1 MSVGYFKSV
10 FLLNLWGQEMGDFER
25 TYGAGAD
32 FDRIIDENNS
42 EYFREER
49 QKAKNSKKEFSSF
62 QDALAWAKAN
72 PGKTIVRSPD
82 GVGFIEK

>member
-1 MSVGYFKSV
+1 MGVG
-10 FLLNLWGQEMGDFER
+10 NGDFER

-42 EYFREER
+42 EYFRDER
-49 QKAKNSKKEFSSF
+49 QKAKNSKKNSSF
-62 QDALAWAKAN
+62 QDALVWAKAN

>member
-1 MSVGYFKSV
+1 MGVG
-10 FLLNLWGQEMGDFER
+10 NGDFER

-42 EYFREER
+42 EYFRDER
-49 QKAKNSKKEFSSF
+49 QKAKNSKKNSSF
-62 QDALAWAKAN
+62 KMLWFWAKAN

-82 GVGFIEK
+82 GVGFIENERVDSL

>member
-1 MSVGYFKSV
+1 
-10 FLLNLWGQEMGDFER
+10 MGDFER

-42 EYFREER
+42 EYFRDER

-62 QDALAWAKAN
+62 KMLWFGRKLILV
-72 PGKTIVRSPD
+72 KR
-82 GVGFIEK
+82 